1 MIRRASVTYFFYTL
15 VYLLAFM
22 LCKITDTT
30 MKDVQTADIVIA
42 SMITASFYL
51 IWLFAS
57 TRKHPNVSKAIVL
70 ACFLLLFV
78 ISYIMQ
84 TQAQTQTQRTDNVFF
99 FLPSYWVVL
108 FTTLSICW
116 VCEYQVQEYQEEKRE
131 EEIRRGLG
139 EGKGKK

>member
-1 MIRRASVTYFFYTL
+1 MIGRASVTYFFYTL

-22 LCKITDTT
+22 LCKISDTT
-30 MKDVQTADIVIA
+30 MEDMQIVDIVIV
-42 SMITASFYL
+42 SMIAASFYL

-57 TRKHPNVSKAIVL
+57 TRKHPNASKCIVL

-78 ISYIMQ
+78 ISYITQ
-84 TQAQTQTQRTDNVFF
+84 TQAKTQRTDNIFF
-99 FLPSYWVVL
+99 FLPSYWIVL

-131 EEIRRGLG
+131 EEIRKELG
-139 EGKGKK
+139 KDKEKK